1 MINYISGIKDILPLW
16 AVITGAGILLGLI
29 ILLTVILILR
39 KRFRLILKRVIE
51 NPDLA
56 EKLIAEKYS
65 PRRIARKSRI
75 IENFAK
81 KYSPKIIQ
89 YTKIDDAW
97 IKRLLEKHKEKD
109 LKRVMEYAREK
120 GIFSC
125 FRISMLSQKLSNSF
139 MQLLNTGEGFL
150 SLREL
155 ALAGK
160 GEYFDGKKALTV
172 FKDKLDEL
180 REMTGYPEWQAR
192 YFAVKILLHD
202 TGEKSIRAIW
212 DSFKDSYPLIRK
224 TIALEF
230 KTDDKEKLY
239 KELYNIILNDPT
251 FEVRLAAWQR
261 IRKDFKDKYELKY
274 ETLKGSQLLHAL
286 EILEPSSK
294 NDENIALKLL
304 QNKNKEIRFY
314 SAQFLGRSGALSRLF
329 LETDLG
335 DMELVERN
343 LKLLKAAVEVH
354 ETSFLESIQSTT
366 NPASLYIASRILAET
381 GPRELITGLAQ
392 KVFELNDKSPKYLAL
407 YNSTLK
413 AIKER
418 GTDSAFKLMHNELK
432 LQKNNHEKISL
443 IFKNIPERADF
454 IFADTLISF
463 LKNPNFREYQSLRD
477 AFHALKIHTY
487 IDKLLTIIHAGRE
500 KYPHRV
506 RIEALKIL
514 GESGSA
520 DCLQIILESLPT
532 LPPEEAKAF
541 TEILYNFSGEN
552 FNTKTAEL
560 LKNVDSKVRAA
571 LITALP
577 ATGNKDFIKEI
588 KNSMNDSDPD
598 VRIACVWALADF
610 GDYRSLNQTTD
621 MLRDPVDRVREEAA
635 HVIGSFGKAEALA
648 KLKKILLD
656 KNEVLPVKESAI
668 KGLARS
674 SSIES
679 IDILTDTA
687 EVDSELKK
695 QISLGLSKKRNEKEI
710 KRIIEHF
717 KDADPELKDTL
728 TEAFKLMGEKAE
740 KPLSE
745 LLKQDIASLYP
756 YIVEILEK
764 TGYIEAEIRKL
775 TNRDLNIR
783 KEAAY
788 FLSLVGSISAFRGIV
803 LASRDPSREVRVE
816 VVKALEKL
824 ETKDG
829 KKILDALNN
838 DPDKK
843 VRTYTAWAMERL
855 RAKAL

>member
-1 MINYISGIKDILPLW
+1 MINYINDIRGIVPLW
-16 AVITGAGILLGLI
+16 VLIAAAAAVLGLLILLAA
-29 ILLTVILILR
+29 V
-39 KRFRLILKRVIE
+39 LILKRKFNIKLKRVTE
-51 NPDLA
+51 HPDLA
-56 EKLIAEKYS
+56 EKLILNRYS
-65 PRRIARKSRI
+65 PERIARKSRA
-75 IENFAK
+75 IEKFAK
-81 KYSPKIIQ
+81 KYGPEIIQ

-109 LKRVMEYAREK
+109 LKRVMKYAREK

-125 FRISMLSQKLSNSF
+125 FRVSMLSRKLSNIL
-139 MQLLNTGEGFL
+139 MQQLNTGEGFL

-160 GEYFDGKKALTV
+160 GEDFDGEKALSV

-202 TGEKSIRAIW
+202 TAEKSMRAIW

-224 TIALEF
+224 TIAIEF
-230 KTDDKEKLY
+230 KTEEKERIY
-239 KELYNIILNDPT
+239 SELYNIILNDPS
-251 FEVRLAAWQR
+251 FEVRLAAWNR
-261 IRKDFKDKYELKY
+261 IRKDFKDRYKLEY

-304 QNKNKEIRFY
+304 QNKKKEIRFY
-314 SAQFLGRSGALSRLF
+314 AAQFLGRSGALSRLF
-329 LETDLG
+329 LETDMG

-343 LKLLKAAVEVH
+343 LKLLKAAVEVN
-354 ETSFLESIQSTT
+354 ETAFLESIESTT

-381 GPRELITGLAQ
+381 GPRELIAKLAG
-392 KVFELNDKSPKYLAL
+392 KVFELNEKSPKYLSIYETA
-407 YNSTLK
+407 LK

-418 GTDSAFKLMHNELK
+418 GTDSALKLMHSELK
-432 LQKNNHEKISL
+432 SKKNNRENISL

-454 IFADTLISF
+454 IFVDTLIYL
-463 LKNPNFREYQSLRD
+463 LKNPDFKEYKSLHT
-477 AFHALKIHTY
+477 AFHSLKIYTY

-532 LPPEEAKAF
+532 LPPDEAKAF
-541 TEILYNFSGEN
+541 TEILYKFSGED
-552 FNTKTAEL
+552 FNIKTAEL
-560 LKNVDSKVRAA
+560 LENVDSKIRAA

-577 ATGNKDFIKEI
+577 ATGNKDFIKQI
-588 KNSMNDSDPD
+588 KSSMNDSDPD

-635 HVIGSFGKAEALA
+635 RVIGSFGQAEALA
-648 KLKKILLD
+648 KIKSILLD
-656 KNEVLPVKESAI
+656 KNEVSPVKESAI

-679 IDILTDTA
+679 INILIDA
-687 EVDSELKK
+687 AAADGKLKK
-695 QISLGLSKKRNEKEI
+695 HISMGLSEKRDEKGIKK
-710 KRIIEHF
+710 IIEHF
-717 KDADPELKDTL
+717 KDADPELKDTIAD
-728 TEAFKLMGEKAE
+728 AFKLMGEKVE

-745 LLKQDIASLYP
+745 LLKQDIASLHP

-775 TNRDLNIR
+775 ANRDINVR

-788 FLSLVGSISAFRGIV
+788 FLSLVGSVSAFRGIV

-824 ETKDG
+824 ETKGG
-829 KKILDALNN
+829 KKILDALEN

-843 VRTYTAWAMERL
+843 VRMYTAWAMERL